1 VFVAPVVVIGGGQA
15 GLAVSHELS
24 ALEVEH
30 VVLER
35 MRVAETWRGRW
46 DSFCLVTPNWTM
58 GLPGSPYTGSHPEGF
73 VPRDDIVSYLEGYA
87 ASFDAPV
94 REDIGVESL
103 EPGPMGGFLLRT
115 TDGELRTDVVVVCSG
130 AYQRPHRPA
139 IAGAFPASVLV
150 IDAEQYRNPDSLPAG
165 RVLVVGGGQ
174 TGCQIAE
181 ELHETGREVALAGGR
196 APWAPR
202 RFDGRDV
209 VSWISE
215 TDYFD
220 TSLAS
225 LPSPAARLAANMQA
239 TGRGGGHDLHYRT
252 LQAMGVQLLGRLV
265 AVDGPQAH
273 FADDLAG
280 SVAFG
285 DARYA
290 ALRNLLR
297 EQLPGKGFAV
307 PEMPEPPPFRADPPC
322 ELDLGDVG
330 VAIFTSGFRPDY
342 SRWVRFPA
350 FDELGFPLT
359 EDGGSTVVPGLF
371 FCGVH
376 FLRTRRS
383 ALLFGVGNDATL
395 VARSVAGRLVRGT

>member
-1 VFVAPVVVIGGGQA
+1 VVVIGGGQA

-58 GLPGSPYTGSHPEGF
+58 SLPGSPYIGPDPEGF
-73 VPRDDIVSYLEGYA
+73 VPRDDIVSYLEAYA
-87 ASFDAPV
+87 ASFAAPV
-94 REDIGVESL
+94 REGVGVESL
-103 EPGPMGGFLLRT
+103 EPGPTGGFLLRT
-115 TDGELRTDVVVVCSG
+115 TEGELRTDVVVVCSG

-139 IAGAFPASVLV
+139 IAGAFPTGVLV

-165 RVLVVGGGQ
+165 RALIVGGGQ

-181 ELHETGREVALAGGR
+181 ELQETGREVALACGR

-202 RFDGRDV
+202 RFGGRDV

-215 TDYFD
+215 TDYLD
-220 TSLAS
+220 TPLGS
-225 LPSPAARLAANMQA
+225 LPSPAARLTANLQA

-265 AVDGPQAH
+265 AVDGSHAH
-273 FADDLAG
+273 FADDLAE

-290 ALRNLLR
+290 DLRNLLR
-297 EQLPGKGFAV
+297 DQLPGKGFPV
-307 PEMPEPPPFRADPPC
+307 PELPHPPPFRADPPC
-322 ELDLGDVG
+322 QLDLGDFG

-342 SRWVRFPA
+342 TRWVRFPA

-359 EDGGSTVVPGLF
+359 YNGASTVVPGLF

-383 ALLFGVGNDATL
+383 SLLFGVGNDATL
-395 VARSVAGRLVRGT
+395 VARSVAGRLARGA

>member
-1 VFVAPVVVIGGGQA
+1 VVVIGGGQA

-58 GLPGSPYTGSHPEGF
+58 SLPGSPYIGPDPEGF
-73 VPRDDIVSYLEGYA
+73 VPRDDIVSYLEAYV
-87 ASFDAPV
+87 ASFAAPV
-94 REDIGVESL
+94 REGVGVESL
-103 EPGPMGGFLLRT
+103 EPGPTGGFLLRT
-115 TDGELRTDVVVVCSG
+115 TEGELRTDVVVVCSG

-139 IAGAFPASVLV
+139 IAGAFPTGVLV

-165 RVLVVGGGQ
+165 RALIVGGGQ

-181 ELHETGREVALAGGR
+181 ELQETGREVALACGR

-202 RFDGRDV
+202 RFGGRDV

-215 TDYFD
+215 TDYLD
-220 TSLAS
+220 TPLGS
-225 LPSPAARLAANMQA
+225 LPSPAARLTANLQA

-265 AVDGPQAH
+265 AVDGSHAH
-273 FADDLAG
+273 FADDLAE

-290 ALRNLLR
+290 DLRNLLR
-297 EQLPGKGFAV
+297 DQLPGKGFPV
-307 PEMPEPPPFRADPPC
+307 PELPHPPPFRADPPC
-322 ELDLGDVG
+322 QLDLGDFG

-342 SRWVRFPA
+342 TRWVRFPA

-359 EDGGSTVVPGLF
+359 YNGASTVVPGLF

-383 ALLFGVGNDATL
+383 SLLFGVGNDATL
-395 VARSVAGRLVRGT
+395 VARSVAGRLARGA